1 MKKLNEM
8 TTAELKKVAKD
19 LGIKGYSKMKHN
31 EIVEAINETNVD
43 LEEFYANKAET
54 TESTET
60 TETAETV
67 EKKPKTT
74 YLGEIP
80 EDWPKKKVNAWKKHY
95 REFFAE
101 GGETVEEVTEEMEA
115 WSPEYDA
122 AANKPKTTKRTF
134 EYNGKTQSLHAWAK
148 ELGITPQTLY
158 GRIVI
163 KGMTVEEAIETP
175 ISKGRKKKDD
185 ANAETETGETE

>member
-31 EIVEAINETNVD
+31 EIATAINETGVD
-43 LEEFYANKAET
+43 LDEFYANQPEASET
-54 TESTET
+54 TEK
-60 TETAETV
+60 V
-67 EKKPKTT
+67 EKKLKTT

-80 EDWPKKKVNAWKKHY
+80 EDWSKKKVNAWKKHY

-122 AANKPKTTKRTF
+122 EADKPKSTKRTF

-163 KGMTVEEAIETP
+163 KGMTVEQAIETP
-175 ISKGRKKKDD
+175 IHKGRKKKDD
-185 ANAETETGETE
+185 VNAETETPETK